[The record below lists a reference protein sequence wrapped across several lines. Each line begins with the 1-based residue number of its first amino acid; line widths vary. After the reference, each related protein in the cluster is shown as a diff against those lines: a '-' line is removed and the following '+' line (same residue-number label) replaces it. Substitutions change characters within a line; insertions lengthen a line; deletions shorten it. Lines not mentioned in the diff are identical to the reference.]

1 MRGTDKG
8 YTEYLNED
16 NYVTV
21 LFIVGINTEI
31 VPHNQCCQVTI
42 LEGTGSQYGH
52 LRNISSA
59 SNQHTLI
66 IISGQSTQSE

>member
-31 VPHNQCCQVTI
+31 VPHNQYCQVPI
-42 LEGTGSQYGH
+42 GWALDRD
-52 LRNISSA
+52 LVICAISLVL
-59 SNQHTLI
+59 LI
-66 IISGQSTQSE
+66 NTP